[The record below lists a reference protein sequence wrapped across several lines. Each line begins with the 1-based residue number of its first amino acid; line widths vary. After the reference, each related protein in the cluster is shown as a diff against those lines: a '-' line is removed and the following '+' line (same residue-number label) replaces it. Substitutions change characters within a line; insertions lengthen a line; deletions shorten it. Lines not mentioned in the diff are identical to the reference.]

1 MDHFNYQNGALFC
14 EEVDLKTIA
23 QEVGT
28 PFYCYSTATLVRH
41 FKVLEKALSFIS
53 PLICYAVKA
62 NSNVAVL
69 KTLADQG
76 AGADVVSKG
85 EIMRALK
92 AGIAPEK
99 IVYSGVGKSRNDMAY
114 ALKSGVLQL
123 NVESLTELHQLNK
136 VATDLDIPASVALR
150 VNPDVDGGTHEKI
163 RTGTAEDKFG
173 ISWQQIPETLDALR
187 AMSHIK
193 LKGLTVHIGSQLTN
207 LEPFKAA
214 FTKIKEL
221 YLEIKDQ
228 GFPIERIDLGGG
240 LGIAYDPLG
249 PQPPQPEDY
258 GAIIKEVFLDLP
270 ADFIIEPGRLIAGNA
285 GVMVSALIYLKEG
298 EKKNFAI
305 MDAAM
310 NDLMRPALYDAK
322 HALIPLQETPED
334 QKKLVTADV
343 VGPVCETGDRFAKDV
358 ELENPTE
365 GKLYAFRSAGAY
377 GATMSSTYN
386 TRPLIPEILVKD
398 DKFAII
404 RHRIDEEALIN
415 QETLPNWF

>member
-1 MDHFNYQNGALFC
+1 MDHFNYQNGTLFC
-14 EEVDLKTIA
+14 EDVDLNTIA
-23 QEVGT
+23 NKVGT
-28 PFYCYSTATLVRH
+28 PFYCYSSATLVRH
-41 FKVLEKALSFIS
+41 FNVLKDALKFIN

-69 KTLADQG
+69 KTLAEEG

-92 AGIAPEK
+92 AGIPAQK
-99 IVYSGVGKSRNDMAY
+99 IVYSGVGKSHADMAF
-114 ALKSGVLQL
+114 ALNTGVLQL
-123 NVESLTELHQLNK
+123 NVESLAELHQLNI
-136 VATDLDIPASVALR
+136 VAQKLDRTAQVALR

-173 ISWQQIPETLDALR
+173 ISWQQIPETLNALKE
-187 AMSHIK
+187 MSHIE

-207 LEPFKAA
+207 LAPFKAA
-214 FTKIKEL
+214 FMRIKEL
-221 YLEIKDQ
+221 FLDIKHQ

-240 LGIAYDPLG
+240 LGIAYDPKA

-258 GAIIKEVFLDLP
+258 GKIIQDVFIDLP

-285 GVMVSALIYLKEG
+285 GIMVSSLIYLKEG

-322 HALIPLQETPED
+322 HALIPIQQSMGDERHLTI
-334 QKKLVTADV
+334 ADV

-358 ELENPTE
+358 ELESPTE

-386 TRPLIPEILVKD
+386 TRPLIPEVLVKGEN
-398 DKFAII
+398 FAII
-404 RHRIDEEALIN
+404 RQRINEEALIK
-415 QETLPNWF
+415 QETMPDWF